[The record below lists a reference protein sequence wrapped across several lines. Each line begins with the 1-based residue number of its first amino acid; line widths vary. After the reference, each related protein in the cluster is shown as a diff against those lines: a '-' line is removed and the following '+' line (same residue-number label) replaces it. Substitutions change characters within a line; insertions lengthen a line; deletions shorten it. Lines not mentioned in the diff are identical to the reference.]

1 MAYATQVKG
10 ETELNRLYVKDLPVH
25 EWYRF
30 VLSFPPHL
38 VRDYLSRFGLT
49 SEQRVLDPFCGTG
62 TTIIESKKQGVPS
75 VGLEANP
82 VAHYAAQTKADW
94 NVDPDALLVH
104 AEGIAREAERRLQ
117 RFPLQ
122 EDRGPLFTSGEG
134 VAVLRTLLPEQEQI
148 LITDSISPRPLHRAL
163 VLLEVIEERNDARF
177 HDHERVALAKQ
188 LVYSVSNLKFGPEV
202 GVSRVKKLDAPVV
215 HCWLEGVRAMAHDLR
230 MVQPLRAV
238 EAQVYR
244 ADARR
249 VGEVL
254 EPQSVDAVITS
265 PPYPNEKDYSRTTRL
280 ESVLLGFMQSKAD
293 LRTHKEGLLVSN
305 TRNVYVN
312 DETDRWVEKNARVQ
326 ELAAQIE
333 ARRVEL
339 GKTSGFEKLYARV
352 VKLYFGGM
360 TRHLEELKPKLRP
373 GAHLAYVVG
382 DQASYFRVMIR
393 TGQILTEIAEG
404 LGYET
409 ESIDLFRTRFST
421 ATQAQ
426 LREEVVV
433 LHWNP

>member
-10 ETELNRLYVKDLPVH
+10 EAELNRLYAEDLPVH

-38 VRDYLSRFGLT
+38 VRQYLTRFDLT

-62 TTIIESKKQGVPS
+62 TTIVESKKQGIPS

-82 VAHYAAQTKADW
+82 VAHYAAQTKANW
-94 NVDPDALLVH
+94 NVDPDALLAH
-104 AEGIAREAERRLQ
+104 AEGVAYEVERRLQ
-117 RFPLQ
+117 GFVLQ
-122 EDRGPLFTSGEG
+122 ESRGPLFTLGEG
-134 VAVLRTLLPEQEQI
+134 AAVLRTLLPEQERI
-148 LITDSISPRPLHRAL
+148 LITDSISPQPLHRVL

-177 HDHERVALAKQ
+177 YDHERVALAKQ
-188 LVYSVSNLKFGPEV
+188 LVYSVSNLRFGPEV
-202 GVSRVKKLDAPVV
+202 GVSRTKKLDAPVV
-215 HCWLEGVRAMAHDLR
+215 HCWLEGVRAMVNDLQ
-230 MVQPLRAV
+230 MVQPLNAV

-249 VGEVL
+249 VSEVL
-254 EPQSVDAVITS
+254 EPLSIDAVITS

-280 ESVLLGFMQSKAD
+280 ESVLLGFMQNRAD
-293 LRTHKEGLLVSN
+293 LRTHKEGLLASN

-312 DETDRWVEKNARVQ
+312 DETDRWVEGNTRVQ

-333 ARRVEL
+333 AKRVEL

-360 TRHLEELKPKLRP
+360 ARHLEELKPKLRP

-393 TGQILTEIAEG
+393 TGQILAEIAEG
-404 LGYET
+404 LGYEV

-433 LHWNP
+433 LRWNP